1 MEKDDA
7 APDRLRRLLHTGQVG
22 RQGVLRPGHRKGL
35 SEEAGR
41 SRTEVLAELLA
52 PVNRIAEAG
61 RSLLPLQHCKAAH
74 QVNNIVFTSYQFDAC
89 RAGWAGGR
97 RGGLAGARGLPQD

>member
-1 MEKDDA
+1 MEIDDDDVV
-7 APDRLRRLLHTGQVG
+7 PDRLRRLLHTGQVG
-22 RQGVLRPGHRKGL
+22 RQVVLRPGHRKGL

-74 QVNNIVFTSYQFDAC
+74 QVNNTSDQFEAC

-97 RGGLAGARGLPQD
+97 RGGLAGARRLPQD